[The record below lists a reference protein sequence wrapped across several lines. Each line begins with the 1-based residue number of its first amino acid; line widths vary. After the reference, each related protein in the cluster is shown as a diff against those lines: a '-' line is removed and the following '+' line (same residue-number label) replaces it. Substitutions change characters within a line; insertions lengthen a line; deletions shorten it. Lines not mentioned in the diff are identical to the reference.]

1 MHPVSFHSQMAIR
14 NIARVSTCIVNISL
28 GGRTIMPKLL
38 SAGTLGKK
46 RGWAYYQASIYMVLY
61 ADMLDVSNNRKELD
75 TYTLCM
81 NGSAWFHQSVCIIY
95 VERNK

>member
-1 MHPVSFHSQMAIR
+1 MH
-14 NIARVSTCIVNISL
+14 IVNISL

-46 RGWAYYQASIYMVLY
+46 RGWAYYQASMVLY
-61 ADMLDVSNNRKELD
+61 ADMLDVCNNRKELD

-81 NGSAWFHQSVCIIY
+81 NGSAWFHQSVCIY